1 MQHMK
6 EYNVAIVGATGAV
19 GHELLKILAERKF
32 PIANLTLLASARS
45 EGRIIEYQG
54 KEYTVREAKAES
66 FKGVD
71 IALFAG
77 GSISKTLAPEAV
89 KHGTICIDNSS
100 TFRYDPEVPLV
111 VPEVN
116 PEDVDWHK
124 GIIANPNCSTIQ
136 MVVALKPL
144 HDAFG
149 LKRIIVSTYQAV
161 SGAGKPGLD
170 ELEAQVMDVAAGK
183 DVTVDT
189 FAHQIMY
196 NVIPHI
202 DVFLDNDYTKEEMKM
217 TWETQKMLHNDNIK
231 ISATAVRVP
240 VLRSHSEAITIET
253 EKPITPEA
261 AKAIL
266 ANAPGV
272 ILQDDTAQ
280 KIYPMPLF
288 TSDTDEVYVGRVR
301 KDISCENGL
310 SLFVVAD
317 QIRKGAAT
325 NAIQIAQLLVEKG
338 LV

>member
-1 MQHMK
+1 MK
-6 EYNVAIVGATGAV
+6 KYTIAIVGATGAV
-19 GHELLKILAERKF
+19 GHELLKVLAERKF
-32 PIANLTLLASARS
+32 PIENLVLLASARS
-45 EGRIIEYQG
+45 EGMVISYEG
-54 KEYTVREAKAES
+54 KDYTVSEAKPES
-66 FKGVD
+66 FKGID

-89 KHGTICIDNSS
+89 KHGAICIDNSS

-149 LKRIIVSTYQAV
+149 LKRVIVSTYQAV

-170 ELEAQVMDVAAGK
+170 ELEAQVADTAAGK
-183 DVTVDT
+183 PLNIEA
-189 FAHQIMY
+189 FQHQIMY

-202 DVFLDNDYTKEEMKM
+202 DVFQENGYTKEEMKM
-217 TWETQKMLHNDNIK
+217 VWETQKMLHNDDIK
-231 ISATAVRVP
+231 VSATAVRVP

-253 EKPITPEA
+253 EKAISVEA
-261 AKAIL
+261 AKKVL
-266 ANAPGV
+266 AKAPGV
-272 ILQDDTAQ
+272 ILQDTPEE
-280 KIYPMPLF
+280 KLYPMPLF
-288 TSDTDEVYVGRVR
+288 TSDTDEVYVGRIR
-301 KDISCENGL
+301 KDIAFDNGL
-310 SLFVVAD
+310 SFFVVAD

-325 NAIQIAQLLVEKG
+325 NAVQIAQLLVEKA